1 MHRIALTLIILFV
14 ICTPAFAGPQ
24 VDNAEIASIFSADQ
38 ADRQKQPIDWKVVAL
53 QDAARK
59 NRVLELIK
67 QGKICTANDHFRAA
81 MVFQHGDSLD
91 DIRSA
96 FSLAQIAALLDP
108 SLKQARWLTAAS
120 WDRILMR
127 KNVPQW
133 YGTQYHRPSPT
144 ASMELYKVDESV
156 VTDEE
161 RAALNVP
168 SLQEA
173 KDMLKQI
180 NGK

>member
-38 ADRQKQPIDWKVVAL
+38 ADRQKQPIDWKVVAPL
-53 QDAARK
+53 DAARK

-133 YGTQYHRPSPT
+133 YGTHTIDRRRLRQWGSTSRRIGSHRRRT
-144 ASMELYKVDESV
+144 GGA
-156 VTDEE
+156 E
-161 RAALNVP
+161 RAFL
-168 SLQEA
+168 A
-173 KDMLKQI
+173 KQRI
-180 NGK
+180 C